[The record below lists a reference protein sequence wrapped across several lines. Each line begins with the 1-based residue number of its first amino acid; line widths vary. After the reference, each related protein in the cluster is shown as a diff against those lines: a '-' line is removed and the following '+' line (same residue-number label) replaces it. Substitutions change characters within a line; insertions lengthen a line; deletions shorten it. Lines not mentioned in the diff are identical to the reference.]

1 MNERHEIMEKVEILE
16 MTLEDLAQIE
26 DYLISDFDDF
36 WSVDTLKSEL
46 MGQNKVYIV
55 AKQDEEIIGF
65 AGYMKNFL
73 EIEIMNI
80 VVKKNCRGKGIG
92 KMLLQ
97 KMLENAKNDGAQE
110 IFLEVNENNKV
121 ARQLYQNTG
130 FSEVGKRKN
139 YYRQESAIVM
149 LKKV

>member
-1 MNERHEIMEKVEILE
+1 MEEIKILK

-36 WSVDTLKSEL
+36 WSVDMLKSEL
-46 MGQNKVYIV
+46 MGENKSYLV
-55 AKQDEEIIGF
+55 AKQNDEIVGF
-65 AGYMKNFL
+65 AGFMRNFL

-80 VVKKNCRGKGIG
+80 VVKKECRGKGIG

-97 KMLENAKNDGAQE
+97 KMIENAKNDGAQE
-110 IFLEVNENNKV
+110 IFLEVNENNKI
-121 ARQLYQNTG
+121 ARQLYQNAD

-139 YYRQESAIVM
+139 YYNQESAIVM

>member
-1 MNERHEIMEKVEILE
+1 MEEIKILK

-26 DYLISDFDDF
+26 NCLISDFDDF

-46 MGQNKVYIV
+46 MGPNKAYIV

-65 AGYMKNFL
+65 AGCMKNFP

-97 KMLENAKNDGAQE
+97 KMIENAKNDGAQE

-121 ARQLYQNTG
+121 ARQLYQNAG
-130 FSEVGKRKN
+130 FSEMGKRKN

>member
-1 MNERHEIMEKVEILE
+1 MMEEIKILK

-36 WSVDTLKSEL
+36 WSVDMLKSEL
-46 MGQNKVYIV
+46 MGENKSYLV
-55 AKQDEEIIGF
+55 AKQNDEIVGF
-65 AGYMKNFL
+65 AGFMRNFL
-73 EIEIMNI
+73 ETEIMNI
-80 VVKKNCRGKGIG
+80 VVKKECRGKGIG

-97 KMLENAKNDGAQE
+97 KIIENAKNDGAQE
-110 IFLEVNENNKV
+110 IFLEVNENNKI
-121 ARQLYQNTG
+121 ARQLYQNAG

-139 YYRQESAIVM
+139 YYKQENAIVM